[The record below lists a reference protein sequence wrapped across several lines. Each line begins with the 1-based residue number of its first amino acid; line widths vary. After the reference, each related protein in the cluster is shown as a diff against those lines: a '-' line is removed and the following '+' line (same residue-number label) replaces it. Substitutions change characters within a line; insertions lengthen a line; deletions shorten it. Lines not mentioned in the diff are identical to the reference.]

1 MEVLQLK
8 QKRAALIPVMKDAAQ
23 KGADA
28 RAKGEDTR
36 AAEYDAEFERAEKE
50 ERDLTAQIQR
60 LERIEESERR
70 AAAEHLA
77 DLDQRGQKP
86 ESGAKQVDYEG
97 AFRTWFTRGA
107 EALTPEERSLLAEK
121 RGTSDQVTGTA
132 GLGGYTVP
140 TGFLPELER
149 AMKDYSGIM
158 QAARML
164 RTASGNVLYIPTED
178 DTSTVANKIGE
189 GSSITIQD
197 VTFAQKQLDAYKYAT
212 QTRLSW
218 ELMQDSAF
226 NLDAEMRSV
235 FGTRF
240 GRAMNNTCTVG
251 DGTGDPNGV
260 VTASTL
266 GKETA
271 SATAITFSE
280 LIDLLHSVDPA
291 YRMSQSAGFMMHDAV
306 LAALKKIQLGTG
318 DASPLWM
325 PSVRQGEPDTILGKR
340 YWINQDMASS
350 LTAGAKAVLFG
361 DFSKYVIRMVQDV
374 TVIRLN
380 ERYADNGLVG
390 FVAWARWDG
399 ECVNTAAI
407 KHLLCND
414 GV

>member
-8 QKRAALIPVMKDAAQ
+8 QKRAALISSMKDAA
-23 KGADA
+23 KKAADA

-36 AAEYDAEFERAEKE
+36 AAEYDAEFDRAEKE
-50 ERDLTAQIQR
+50 ERELTAQIQR
-60 LERIEESERR
+60 LERIEESERL
-70 AAAEHLA
+70 AAAEHLE
-77 DLDQRGQKP
+77 DLDKRGEKP
-86 ESGAKQVDYEG
+86 EGAKKVDYEA
-97 AFRTWFTRGA
+97 AFRTWFTRGG
-107 EALTPEERSLLAEK
+107 EALTPEERSILAEK
-121 RGTSDQVTGTA
+121 RGTSDQVTGTP

-158 QAARML
+158 QAARIL

-226 NLDAEMRSV
+226 NLDAEMRTV

-240 GRAMNNTCTVG
+240 GRAMNNTCTLG

-266 GKETA
+266 GKETT

-280 LIDLLHSVDPA
+280 MIDLLHSVDPA
-291 YRMSQSAGFMMHDAV
+291 YRMSQSAGFMMNDAV

-318 DASPLWM
+318 DVSPLWL

-340 YWINQDMASS
+340 YWINQDMAST
-350 LTAGAKAVLFG
+350 LQAGAKAVLFG
-361 DFSKYVIRMVQDV
+361 DFSKYIIRMVQDV